1 MVVNYTGNCEGKPLT
16 DYSPTARGLTQQTNY
31 WIEIKPGSFIPG
43 FSEQLVGAN
52 KGEKRTVNVDF
63 PANFVAEQLSGKK
76 GVYEVDIV
84 QVKEKGLPEL
94 TDEFAKSYNAEN
106 LEKMKEGVRND
117 LQRELDMKIN
127 RSIRTQLVDALGA
140 RVQCE
145 LPESMLTGETQ
156 NVIQDIVTD
165 NTRKG
170 ITREQIDEKKHEI
183 YNFAVSSAKERLKV
197 AFLFGRIA
205 EKEKITVSKEE
216 LLTQVYY
223 MAQQQGQKPE
233 KLMKEM
239 QKNGQLDQIYE
250 KILFSKVVDFLQ
262 QNAQIEEVA
271 PALEPTA

>member
-1 MVVNYTGNCEGKPLT
+1 KPLT

-43 FSEQLVGAN
+43 FSEQLVGAA

-63 PANFVAEQLSGKK
+63 PVNFVAEQLSGKK
-76 GVYEVDIV
+76 GVYEVDVV

-170 ITREQIDEKKHEI
+170 ITREQ
-183 YNFAVSSAKERLKV
+183 
-197 AFLFGRIA
+197 
-205 EKEKITVSKEE
+205 
-216 LLTQVYY
+216 
-223 MAQQQGQKPE
+223 
-233 KLMKEM
+233 
-239 QKNGQLDQIYE
+239 
-250 KILFSKVVDFLQ
+250 
-262 QNAQIEEVA
+262 
-271 PALEPTA
+271 